1 MSLQSD
7 MDLYIEGLESPAN
20 AWGVHYVKSW
30 DGDVIS
36 HSFLSYMM
44 ARYGRDAVDS
54 ELNKRF
60 NIQEVTA

>member
-1 MSLQSD
+1 MSLKSE

-30 DGDVIS
+30 DGDVAS
-36 HSFLSYMM
+36 HQFLGYMM
-44 ARYGRDAVDS
+44 VKYGRDVVRS

-60 NIQEVTA
+60 NREVTC

>member
-30 DGDVIS
+30 DGDVTS

-44 ARYGRDAVDS
+44 ARY
-54 ELNKRF
+54 
-60 NIQEVTA
+60 

>member
-30 DGDVIS
+30 DGDVQS
-36 HSFLSYMM
+36 DSFLAYMM
-44 ARYGRDAVDS
+44 AKYGRDAVDS

-60 NIQEVTA
+60 KREVTS